1 MKRSIYDEYS
11 CKIGFNTRFQLDND
25 VSKGSAIFFF
35 LFFFFTVVSEDV
47 VTITLGNRKI
57 RVGNKKET
65 GPAAILAT
73 KIYNVFDS

>member
-1 MKRSIYDEYS
+1 MKRSIYDEYF

-25 VSKGSAIFFF
+25 VSKGSAIFFS
-35 LFFFFTVVSEDV
+35 FFFFIVVSEDV
-47 VTITLGNRKI
+47 VNITLGNRKI

>member
-1 MKRSIYDEYS
+1 MVGKDQFMTSIPS
-11 CKIGFNTRFQLDND
+11 KLVMFQ
-25 VSKGSAIFFF
+25 GGQPFFF
-35 LFFFFTVVSEDV
+35 QFFFNVMSKDV

>member
-1 MKRSIYDEYS
+1 MTSIPAKLDLTLVS
-11 CKIGFNTRFQLDND
+11 NWITMFQR
-25 VSKGSAIFFF
+25 GQPFFF
-35 LFFFFTVVSEDV
+35 FIFFFTVVSEDV

-65 GPAAILAT
+65 GPATILAT

>member
-1 MKRSIYDEYS
+1 MTSISAKLDLTLVS
-11 CKIGFNTRFQLDND
+11 NWITMFQR
-25 VSKGSAIFFF
+25 GQPFFF
-35 LFFFFTVVSEDV
+35 SFFFFIVVSEDV

>member
-1 MKRSIYDEYS
+1 MTSIPS
-11 CKIGFNTRFQLDND
+11 KLVMFQ
-25 VSKGSAIFFF
+25 GGQPFFKN
-35 LFFFFTVVSEDV
+35 FFFTVMSEEV

-65 GPAAILAT
+65 GPATILAT

>member
-1 MKRSIYDEYS
+1 M
-11 CKIGFNTRFQLDND
+11 FQR
-25 VSKGSAIFFF
+25 GQPFFF
-35 LFFFFTVVSEDV
+35 FIFFFTVVSEDV

-65 GPAAILAT
+65 GPATILAT

>member
-1 MKRSIYDEYS
+1 MTSISAKLDLTLVS
-11 CKIGFNTRFQLDND
+11 NWITMFQM
-25 VSKGSAIFFF
+25 GQPFFF
-35 LFFFFTVVSEDV
+35 SFFFFIVVSEDV

>member
-1 MKRSIYDEYS
+1 MTSIPAKLDLTLVS
-11 CKIGFNTRFQLDND
+11 NWITMFQR
-25 VSKGSAIFFF
+25 GQPFFF
-35 LFFFFTVVSEDV
+35 FFIFFFTVVSEDV

-65 GPAAILAT
+65 GPATILAT

>member
-1 MKRSIYDEYS
+1 MTSIPAKLDLTLVS
-11 CKIGFNTRFQLDND
+11 NWITMFQ
-25 VSKGSAIFFF
+25 GGQPFFF
-35 LFFFFTVVSEDV
+35 FKFFFTVMSEDV

-65 GPAAILAT
+65 GPATILAT

>member
-35 LFFFFTVVSEDV
+35 IFIFTVVSEDV

-65 GPAAILAT
+65 GPATILAT

>member
-1 MKRSIYDEYS
+1 MTSIPAKLDLTLVS
-11 CKIGFNTRFQLDND
+11 NWITMFQR
-25 VSKGSAIFFF
+25 GQPFFF
-35 LFFFFTVVSEDV
+35 SFFFFTVVSEDV

>member
-1 MKRSIYDEYS
+1 M
-11 CKIGFNTRFQLDND
+11 FQ
-25 VSKGSAIFFF
+25 GGQPFFKK
-35 LFFFFTVVSEDV
+35 FFFTVMSEEV

-65 GPAAILAT
+65 GPATILAT